1 MIIPGKLSPV
11 NSDIRLEILME
22 PPARNP
28 TKTLMLPWF
37 KNNPQNILI
46 CFLIVLFAAFIA
58 VMFSETVETC
68 IGRLL
73 GLSGRDGIKNGIL
86 TFLGLSM
93 GGVLL
98 ALQAVIANIRAK
110 AMEDAAREQAKANEN
125 TEKGQRQERLK
136 DAIEHLGHNSASVR
150 LGGAYELF
158 HLAQDT
164 KELRQTALDILC
176 AHIRQAT
183 SDKKYQEDH
192 KSKPS
197 EETQSLLNLLFVQEH
212 EIFED
217 FHINLQGSWLNGVNL
232 RGARLEKAVLIK
244 AHLHEVDLFEADLYE
259 ADLEGAYLCGAKLIG
274 ANLQK
279 ADLEEANLYQADLT
293 NIRLQAANL
302 VNAQLRDAKLGG
314 GLLQG
319 ANFGKA
325 QLQGT
330 DLSWTQLQGA
340 DFSDTWL
347 QKANLFSAKMQ
358 GANIEFAQ
366 LQCVDLQLAD
376 LQGANLS
383 KVQLQG
389 AELVGTQLEGITSQ
403 FSGSSS
409 FETRIRDRIGEQSD
423 LSGVTFEGGIKA
435 EDLDSIV
442 EGLPDDAAKE
452 LRTKLNPDVDKPASH
467 ELPQD
472 SGAITGAYTEEEAE
486 RWVTEYKE
494 AMSDVPGEGDS

>member
-1 MIIPGKLSPV
+1 M
-11 NSDIRLEILME
+11 
-22 PPARNP
+22 
-28 TKTLMLPWF
+28 KTWF
-37 KNNPQNILI
+37 NDKEQS
-46 CFLIVLFAAFIA
+46 FLFYLFLVLFVTLVGVILFDD
-58 VMFSETVETC
+58 VENVL
-68 IGRLL
+68 GKGL
-73 GLSGRDGIKNGIL
+73 GLPGQKNAIL

-98 ALQAVIANIRAK
+98 VMQTIIANRRAE
-110 AMEDAAREQAKANEN
+110 AMEKAALEQAKANEN

-136 DAIEHLGHNSASVR
+136 NAIEHLGHDSISIR
-150 LGGAYELF
+150 MGGAYELF

-164 KELRQTALDILC
+164 EELRQTVLDILC
-176 AHIRQAT
+176 AHIRQTT

-212 EIFED
+212 EIFKD
-217 FHINLQGSWLNGVNL
+217 CHINLRGSWLNGVNL
-232 RGARLEKAVLIK
+232 LGARLEKAVLIK
-244 AHLHEVDLFEADLYE
+244 AHLHEVNLSEADLHE

-279 ADLEEANLYQADLT
+279 ADFEEADLHQADLT
-293 NIRLQAANL
+293 NIRLQSANL
-302 VNAQLRDAKLGG
+302 VKAQLRDAKLGG
-314 GLLQG
+314 GWLQG
-319 ANFGKA
+319 AKFGKA
-325 QLQGT
+325 QLQGA
-330 DLSWTQLQGA
+330 DLSWAQLQGV
-340 DFSDTWL
+340 DFSDTRL

-358 GANIEFAQ
+358 GTNLEFAQ
-366 LQCVDLQLAD
+366 LQCANLQLAD

-403 FSGSSS
+403 FNGSSS